1 MGEPQ
6 YRLEGIV
13 RSRSDQNEDFEGPL
27 DVIFLLL
34 SKNKIEIQDV
44 SITAI
49 LEQYL
54 AYLDEMKRM
63 DMEIA
68 SEFITMASHLMLIKT
83 KMLLSEAEREEAQS
97 ELDVLR
103 QSLLERQR
111 KEAVEQIRTAI
122 SWLEPRNEIGRSLFT
137 KEPEP
142 LRKDVAYRYRH
153 QPEDL
158 LQALEAIA
166 ERSSRRLPPPTVNFK
181 GIVGKEPYPVTKK
194 AAQIVRTLVMRGVQR
209 LKNLFQ
215 GNRSRSEIVA
225 TFLAILELCKTGSAS
240 LEDDISGE
248 NPNVKLLKTP
258 KEMEEE
264 ANGTNGSAAGH

>member
-13 RSRSDQNEDFEGPL
+13 HTRSEEMEDFEGPL

-54 AYLDEMKRM
+54 AYLDEMKRL

-83 KMLLSEAEREEAQS
+83 KMLLSAAEQAEAES
-97 ELDVLR
+97 ELDILR
-103 QSLLERQR
+103 QSLIERQR
-111 KEAVEQIRTAI
+111 KEAMEQIRLAVTE
-122 SWLEPRNEIGRSLFT
+122 LEPRNEIGRCVFT
-137 KEPEP
+137 KDPEP
-142 LRKDVAYRYRH
+142 LRRDKTYRYKH
-153 QPEDL
+153 EPADL
-158 LQALEAIA
+158 LKALDLIA
-166 ERSSRRLPPPTVNFK
+166 ERNRRQLPPPTVNFK

-194 AAQIVRTLVMRGVQR
+194 AGEVLRQLVLRGVER
-209 LKNLFQ
+209 LKNLFK
-215 GNRSRSEIVA
+215 GNKSRSEVVA
-225 TFLAILELCKTGSAS
+225 TFLAILELCKTSSVS
-240 LEDDISGE
+240 LEDDNSGE
-248 NPNVKLLKTP
+248 NPNVRLIEKHKGE
-258 KEMEEE
+258 EM
-264 ANGTNGSAAGH
+264 T

>member
-1 MGEPQ
+1 MLEPQ

-13 RSRSDQNEDFEGPL
+13 HTRNEGVEDFEGPL

-54 AYLDEMKRM
+54 AYLDEMKRL

-83 KMLLSEAEREEAQS
+83 KMLLSAAEAAEAES
-97 ELDVLR
+97 ELDLLR
-103 QSLLERQR
+103 QSLIERQR
-111 KEAVEQIRTAI
+111 RDAMEQIRMAI
-122 SWLEPRNEIGRSLFT
+122 TVLEPMNDVGRCVFT

-142 LRKDVAYRYRH
+142 LRRDATYRYKHELSDMLR
-153 QPEDL
+153 
-158 LQALEAIA
+158 ALDEIS
-166 ERSSRRLPPPTVNFK
+166 ERNQRRLPPPTVNFK
-181 GIVGKEPYPVTKK
+181 GIVGKEPYPVSRK
-194 AAQIVRTLVMRGVQR
+194 AGEVLRTLVLRGIER
-209 LKNLFQ
+209 LKNLFR

-225 TFLAILELCKTGSAS
+225 TFLAILDLCKNNSVT
-240 LEDDISGE
+240 LEDDNTGE
-248 NPNVKLLKTP
+248 NPNVKLI
-258 KEMEEE
+258 KEPTEE
-264 ANGTNGSAAGH
+264 AKETT

>member
-1 MGEPQ
+1 MGQPQ

-13 RSRSDQNEDFEGPL
+13 HTRNAGVEDFEGPL

-54 AYLDEMKRM
+54 AYLDEMKRL

-83 KMLLSEAEREEAQS
+83 KMLLSAAEAAEAES
-97 ELDVLR
+97 ELDLLR
-103 QSLLERQR
+103 QSLIERQR
-111 KEAVEQIRTAI
+111 REAMDQIRMAI
-122 SWLEPRNEIGRSLFT
+122 TVLEPRNEVGRCIFT

-142 LRKDVAYRYRH
+142 LRKDTTYRYQH
-153 QPEDL
+153 VPADL
-158 LQALEAIA
+158 LKALDMIS
-166 ERSSRRLPPPTVNFK
+166 ERNQRALPPPTVNFK

-194 AAQIVRTLVMRGVQR
+194 AGEVIRSLVLRGIQSLR
-209 LKNLFQ
+209 NLFR

-225 TFLAILELCKTGSAS
+225 TFLAILELCKLNSVA
-240 LEDDISGE
+240 LDDDSSGE
-248 NPNVKLLKTP
+248 NPNVRLI
-258 KEMEEE
+258 KEPEATVEE
-264 ANGTNGSAAGH
+264 TT

>member
-1 MGEPQ
+1 MGQPQ
-6 YRLEGIV
+6 DRLEGIV
-13 RSRSDQNEDFEGPL
+13 HTRSELMEDFEGPL

-54 AYLDEMKRM
+54 AYLEEMKRL

-83 KMLLSEAEREEAQS
+83 KMLLSAAEQAEAES
-97 ELDVLR
+97 ELDLLR
-103 QSLLERQR
+103 QSLVERRR
-111 KEAVEQIRTAI
+111 KEAMEQIRLAVI
-122 SWLEPRNEIGRSLFT
+122 DLEPRNEIGRCLFT

-142 LRKDVAYRYRH
+142 LRRDQTYRYQHDVR
-153 QPEDL
+153 DL
-158 LQALEAIA
+158 LRALDTIS
-166 ERSSRRLPPPTVNFK
+166 ERNARQLPPPTVNFQ

-194 AAQIVRTLVMRGVQR
+194 AGEVLRQLVLRGTER
-209 LKNLFQ
+209 LKNLFR

-225 TFLAILELCKTGSAS
+225 TFLAILELCKTSS
-240 LEDDISGE
+240 VTLEDDVNGE
-248 NPNVKLLKTP
+248 NPNVRLLDETER
-258 KEMEEE
+258 KEM
-264 ANGTNGSAAGH
+264 S